1 MITHWYRSY
10 GKRLFD
16 ILLAAGGLLFFIL
29 PMGWFAIRI
38 RQELGSS
45 ALFRQKRVGRNGV
58 FFTILKFRTMSGE
71 NVVPSGFCRW
81 LRATALDE
89 LPQLLNILKGD
100 MSFVGP
106 RPLIPEELTELS
118 RVPGGTVRLSV
129 RPGLA
134 GLAQIYG
141 AKTPTLPQRIRW
153 DLKYIGLCS
162 LFLDLRILFKSL
174 RITSRGSWDNP
185 GSKDA

>member
-1 MITHWYRSY
+1 MITRWYRSY

-16 ILLAAGGLLFFIL
+16 ILLASGGLLFFIL
-29 PMGWFAIRI
+29 PMGWFSIRI
-38 RQELGSS
+38 RRELGSS
-45 ALFRQKRVGRNGV
+45 ALFRQKRVGRNGAL
-58 FFTILKFRTMSGE
+58 FTILKFRTMSGE
-71 NVVPSGFCRW
+71 SVVPSAFCRW
-81 LRATALDE
+81 MRTTALDE

-118 RVPGGTVRLSV
+118 RVPGGNLRLSV

-141 AKTPTLPQRIRW
+141 TKTPALLQRVRW
-153 DLKYIGLCS
+153 DLKYIDRCS
-162 LFLDLRILFKSL
+162 FFLDLRILFKSL
-174 RITSRGSWDNP
+174 RIASRSSWDNP
-185 GSKDA
+185 GPKDA